1 MLLIVVDANPE
12 NSHLSEFYSFT
23 RKRRP
28 SDASTTSRLSHFSA
42 ATAQTGDSLPSM
54 MPPSSLPLDMDKS
67 QIIGTKHIKESREAY
82 NHVIEA
88 AQKYRDA
95 LDLVSRASA
104 EFGGALE
111 QLSHCKG
118 VPDGL
123 QAAAGLYLLVS
134 NHQQILG
141 DTIDKNFVVP
151 VTALGKGLQQR
162 SAEIHSEYRSSHVSK
177 SAELRKKEQQQRGFA
192 KQKRARDLAAYR
204 QSLMDVA
211 AEIDGLD
218 ALKGK
223 YYQDMW
229 EAHSLAG
236 DTLLGSV
243 SSAVR
248 AEVEIHEGVARKGWS
263 GGGLDELIEE
273 SGDPFGEIEKDHL
286 QPIVGS
292 MMGMVD
298 DGHGREEDGTEGD
311 VTEEAIDRVTTE
323 TGECRISDTE
333 GGEGS
338 DSESVHTETESRVE
352 GVEEVSTEGATEGAT
367 EEGNSVDS
375 AESDSLPKLSTS
387 MDAKWSSE
395 D

>member
-1 MLLIVVDANPE
+1 ML
-12 NSHLSEFYSFT
+12 
-23 RKRRP
+23 
-28 SDASTTSRLSHFSA
+28 
-42 ATAQTGDSLPSM
+42 
-54 MPPSSLPLDMDKS
+54 PPSSLPLDMDKS

-204 QSLMDVA
+204 QSLMEVA

-236 DTLLGSV
+236 NTLLGNV

-298 DGHGREEDGTEGD
+298 DGYNCNSHNHDEDGNTEGD
-311 VTEEAIDRVTTE
+311 VTEEDIARVTTE
-323 TGECRISDTE
+323 TGECRLSDNE
-333 GGEGS
+333 AGGGGDGS

-352 GVEEVSTEGATEGAT
+352 GIDGVAKAEGAL

-375 AESDSLPKLSTS
+375 AESADSNESAESAESDSQPKLSTS
-387 MDAKWSSE
+387 LDAKWSSE

>member
-1 MLLIVVDANPE
+1 
-12 NSHLSEFYSFT
+12 
-23 RKRRP
+23 
-28 SDASTTSRLSHFSA
+28 
-42 ATAQTGDSLPSM
+42 M
-54 MPPSSLPLDMDKS
+54 MPPSSLPEDMDKS

-141 DTIDKNFVVP
+141 DTIDKNFVIP

-177 SAELRKKEQQQRGFA
+177 SAELRKKEHQQRGFA

-204 QSLMDVA
+204 QSLMEVA
-211 AEIDGLD
+211 AEIDALD

-236 DTLLGSV
+236 NSLLGNV

-292 MMGMVD
+292 MMGLV
-298 DGHGREEDGTEGD
+298 EDHYGNGDTTGD
-311 VTEEAIDRVTTE
+311 VTEEDIDRVTTQ
-323 TGECRISDTE
+323 TGECQLNDNE
-333 GGEGS
+333 GGGDS

-352 GVEEVSTEGATEGAT
+352 GVVPEAPAQEAGEEEEDSVAST
-367 EEGNSVDS
+367 DS
-375 AESDSLPKLSTS
+375 ADSDSQPKLSTS
-387 MDAKWSSE
+387 LDAKWSSE

>member
-1 MLLIVVDANPE
+1 ME

-42 ATAQTGDSLPSM
+42 ATAQTGESVASM
-54 MPPSSLPLDMDKS
+54 IPPSSLPEDMDKS

-151 VTALGKGLQQR
+151 VTAIGKGLQQR

-177 SAELRKKEQQQRGFA
+177 SAELRKKEQQQRSFA

-229 EAHSLAG
+229 EAHSIAG
-236 DTLLGSV
+236 NSLLGNV

-292 MMGMVD
+292 MMGVVD
-298 DGHGREEDGTEGD
+298 DSHYEEESTEGD
-311 VTEEAIDRVTTE
+311 VTEEDIDRVTTE
-323 TGECRISDTE
+323 TGECRLSDNE
-333 GGEGS
+333 GGDGN

-352 GVEEVSTEGATEGAT
+352 GVEVTERAKTEGKEDA
-367 EEGNSVDS
+367 DS
-375 AESDSLPKLSTS
+375 GESDSQPKLSTS
-387 MDAKWSSE
+387 LDAKWSSE

>member
-1 MLLIVVDANPE
+1 ML
-12 NSHLSEFYSFT
+12 
-23 RKRRP
+23 
-28 SDASTTSRLSHFSA
+28 
-42 ATAQTGDSLPSM
+42 
-54 MPPSSLPLDMDKS
+54 PPSSLPLDMDKS

-151 VTALGKGLQQR
+151 VTAIGKGLQQR
-162 SAEIHSEYRSSHVSK
+162 SAEIHSDYRSSHVSK

-204 QSLMDVA
+204 QSLMEVA

-236 DTLLGSV
+236 NALLGNV

-298 DGHGREEDGTEGD
+298 DGYCNNEEDGTEGD
-311 VTEEAIDRVTTE
+311 VTEEDIERVTTE
-323 TGECRISDTE
+323 TGECRLSDNE
-333 GGEGS
+333 AGGGNGGDGS

-352 GVEEVSTEGATEGAT
+352 GVDGVATEGGDAV
-367 EEGNSVDS
+367 EEGDSVDS
-375 AESDSLPKLSTS
+375 AGSADSAESAELDSQPKLSTS
-387 MDAKWSSE
+387 LDAKWSSE